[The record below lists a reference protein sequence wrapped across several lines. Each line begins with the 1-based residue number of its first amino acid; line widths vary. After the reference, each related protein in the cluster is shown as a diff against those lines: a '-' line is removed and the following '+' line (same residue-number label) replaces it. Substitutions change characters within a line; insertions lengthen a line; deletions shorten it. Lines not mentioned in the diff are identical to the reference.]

1 MATAIQQQADPAT
14 LSELSFRVLGVR
26 VDAVQIPDAVRRME
40 EWIARR
46 EGCRYIA
53 VTGIHGVTEAQHD
66 SHFKK
71 ILNSAGLVRPDGMPL
86 AGICPPLGFPMRR
99 RSYAP
104 QASARC

>member
-46 EGCRYIA
+46 DACRYIA
-53 VTGIHGVTEAQHD
+53 VTGMHGGTEAQHD

-71 ILNSAGLVRPDGMPL
+71 ILNSAGLVVPDGDR
-86 AGICPPLGFPMRR
+86 LGWIRPRPVLDPR
-99 RSYAP
+99 ARLCAP
-104 QASARC
+104 QMVA